1 MRKHTVIFVA
11 GLSAGLV
18 GVWFAS
24 VLPDATG
31 VQNEAGATAAS
42 VDTAAMTLIGL
53 GIGIFLAALLGVL
66 LARSIAPGHA
76 GIESTT
82 VAFVAVVVPA
92 IFAANL
98 DVDRVSR
105 IVDVPLV
112 SIAVAPFAGAGLIVG
127 LGLVTLRR
135 KLI

>member
-1 MRKHTVIFVA
+1 MRKHAAISVA

-31 VQNEAGATAAS
+31 VQNEGGATAAS
-42 VDTAAMTLIGL
+42 VDTAAVTLIGL
-53 GIGIFLAALLGVL
+53 GIGIFLAAFLGVV
-66 LARSIAPGHA
+66 LARSIAPGVA
-76 GIESTT
+76 GIESTAL
-82 VAFVAVVVPA
+82 AFVAVVVPA

-105 IVDVPLV
+105 IVDVRFV

-135 KLI
+135 KLT